1 MVSDLSVI
9 ILNWHEEQQT
19 LRCLAVLRRWETLKP
34 AIIVVDNESSERSRA
49 ILGDALAPDALI
61 SSQANLGYAGGNNLG
76 IARASQ
82 SGSPYFLLLNNDA
95 VIEETDMV
103 RLIDRLR
110 DHPGIAVI
118 GPVLHE
124 RQQDGVQ
131 CSIGGRDI
139 AQGVLTREVAKP
151 EDLPGLPSYPLA
163 DVDYV
168 PGTVFLARRSLFE
181 QIGCLDENFFFSGEI
196 ADFCRRARD
205 AGHRVCVD
213 LEAAARHDAGDSSL
227 PLRDTLYVYYSLRNR
242 FLYANKHYC
251 SQRLKYLARW
261 SGLCLVELC
270 RALATGRW
278 RKARAILLA
287 AAHGSTG
294 RFGNRNGAFL

>member
-1 MVSDLSVI
+1 MVADLSVI

-19 LRCLAVLRRWETLKP
+19 LRCLAALQRWEMLKL
-34 AIIVVDNESSERSRA
+34 AIFVVDNESSQGSRA
-49 ILGDALAPDALI
+49 ALGNALGPDALI

-76 IARASQ
+76 IARALQ
-82 SGSPYFLLLNNDA
+82 SETPYILLLNNDA

-103 RLIDRLR
+103 RLVNRLR
-110 DHPGIAVI
+110 AHPGIAVI

-124 RQQDGVQ
+124 RWQNGVQ
-131 CSIGGRDI
+131 CHVGGGDI
-139 AQGVLTREVAKP
+139 AQRVLTRRTAKL
-151 EDLPGLPSYPLA
+151 EDLPRLPGYPLA

-181 QIGCLDENFFFSGEI
+181 KIGCLDENFFFSGEI

-205 AGHRVCVD
+205 DGHRVCVD
-213 LEAAARHDAGDSSL
+213 LEAAARHDTCDTSQQ
-227 PLRDTLYVYYSLRNR
+227 LRDTLYVYYSLRNR
-242 FLYANKHYC
+242 FLYANKHY
-251 SQRLKYLARW
+251 SSERLKYLARW
-261 SGLCLVELC
+261 SGLCLVELG

-287 AAHGSTG
+287 VAHGSTG
-294 RFGNRNGAFL
+294 RFGNRNAALL